1 MDFGEANVVSSFYNA
16 DMVIVDVSLAVQK
29 STLSYHLGVRESFN
43 MKHNILIYND
53 RDAEVTERLKVRL
66 CRYHEFLIILYL

>member
-1 MDFGEANVVSSFYNA
+1 VSSFYNA
-16 DMVIVDVSLAVQK
+16 DMVIVDFSLPVQK

-53 RDAEVTERLKVRL
+53 TDAEVTERLKVRL
-66 CRYHEFLIILYL
+66 CDGKKIETIFFGVRY